1 MAINLLTYIDSPTPS
16 QGQKIHSHLIKSG
29 FRPNTNISIKLQILY
44 IKCGQISYARQ
55 MFDQIPHQTL
65 SAYNFMISA
74 YIKQCRT
81 DDSLA
86 LLRKLAFSDE
96 KPDEFSFSMALK
108 LSSSLNSLNL
118 AREVH
123 TQIVKCGCES
133 DDVLFTAL
141 VDSYAKN
148 ARVGHARLVFDEMS
162 RRNVVCATAMI
173 TGYMNQGSVGD
184 AEEIFNRTEDKDV
197 VVFNAMIE
205 GYSRT
210 AETATRALEFY
221 DSMRG
226 LGFSPTVSTFSSVI
240 GACSILA
247 AFDFATQVHAQL
259 VKFNALAN
267 VKPASALV
275 DTYCKCGKIGEARAL
290 FDRMAERNVFSWTSM
305 IDGYGRNGVPREA
318 LRLFEQMR
326 KTEKVRPNHVTF
338 LGVLSACA
346 HAGWVCEGREIFE
359 SMERDYALTP
369 RMEHYACMVDAL
381 GRAGRLGEAL
391 RFIKGMPERAGLD
404 VWGALL
410 GAARVHGDVGM
421 ANLAVREMFEGERG
435 GRAGAYVALSNAL
448 AEAGEWEGVREVR
461 EMMVE
466 RGVAKNSGQSWVGAD
481 EGLRG
486 FGVGDQNR

>member
-1 MAINLLTYIDSPTPS
+1 MMMTYIDSPTPS

-29 FRPNTNISIKLQILY
+29 FRPNTNLSIKLLISTSNAVNSPTPA
-44 IKCGQISYARQ
+44 KCLTKFPTRPS
-55 MFDQIPHQTL
+55 PP
-65 SAYNFMISA
+65 NV
-74 YIKQCRT
+74 
-81 DDSLA
+81 
-86 LLRKLAFSDE
+86 
-96 KPDEFSFSMALK
+96 SMALK
-108 LSSSLNSLNL
+108 LSSLLNSLNL

-123 TQIVKCGCES
+123 TQFVKCGCES

-141 VDSYAKN
+141 VDSYVKN
-148 ARVGHARLVFDEMS
+148 ARVGYARLVFDEMPRS
-162 RRNVVCATAMI
+162 NVVCATAMI

-184 AEEIFNRTEDKDV
+184 AEEIFNRTEEKDV
-197 VVFNAMIE
+197 VVFNGMIK

-210 AETATRALEFY
+210 AETAMRALEVY

-240 GACSILA
+240 GACSVLA

-275 DTYCKCGKIGEARAL
+275 NTYCKCRTIGEARAL
-290 FDRMAERNVFSWTSM
+290 FDRMAERTSS
-305 IDGYGRNGVPREA
+305 
-318 LRLFEQMR
+318 
-326 KTEKVRPNHVTF
+326 
-338 LGVLSACA
+338 LGPCA
-346 HAGWVCEGREIFE
+346 HAGWVCEGLEIFE

-381 GRAGRLGEAL
+381 GWVGRLGEAL
-391 RFIKGMPERAGLD
+391 RFIEGMPERAGLD
-404 VWGALL
+404 AWGALF

-421 ANLAVREMFEGERG
+421 ANLAAREVFEGGRG
-435 GRAGAYVALSNAL
+435 GRAGAYVVFFFFFDQHGFQMSYSWFKIWAGAYVALSNTL
-448 AEAGEWEGVREVR
+448 AEAGEWEGMREVR

-466 RGVAKNSGQSWVGAD
+466 RGVVKNSGQSWVGAD

>member
-1 MAINLLTYIDSPTPS
+1 MGGYLKTYIDFPTPS

-29 FRPNTNISIKLQILY
+29 LRPNTNMSIKLQILY
-44 IKCGQISYARQ
+44 IKCG
-55 MFDQIPHQTL
+55 MLDQIPHPL

-96 KPDEFSFSMALK
+96 KPDG
-108 LSSSLNSLNL
+108 
-118 AREVH
+118 EVH

-133 DDVLFTAL
+133 DDVLSTAL

-148 ARVGHARLVFDEMS
+148 ARVGYARLVLDEMS

-184 AEEIFNRTEDKDV
+184 AEEIFNRTAEKDV
-197 VVFNAMIE
+197 VVFNAIIE

-210 AETATRALEFY
+210 AETAMRALEVY

-226 LGFSPTVSTFSSVI
+226 LGFSPTVSTFSSVV
-240 GACSILA
+240 GACSVLA

-290 FDRMAERNVFSWTSM
+290 FDRMVEWNVFSWTSM
-305 IDGYGRNGVPREA
+305 IDGYRRNGVPREA

-326 KTEKVRPNHVTF
+326 KTKKVRPRM
-338 LGVLSACA
+338 GD
-346 HAGWVCEGREIFE
+346 AGESGFGCVGSFVGGGEGAWGC
-359 SMERDYALTP
+359 RD
-369 RMEHYACMVDAL
+369 
-381 GRAGRLGEAL
+381 GKFG
-391 RFIKGMPERAGLD
+391 
-404 VWGALL
+404 GA
-410 GAARVHGDVGM
+410 GDVRG
-421 ANLAVREMFEGERG
+421 GERG
-435 GRAGAYVALSNAL
+435 AGGGLCCVVEHAGGG
-448 AEAGEWEGVREVR
+448 GEWEGVR

-466 RGVAKNSGQSWVGAD
+466 RGLAKNSGQSWIGAD
-481 EGLRG
+481 EGLRD
-486 FGVGDQNR
+486 FGVGDQNRGCAFVVKAFALT